1 MNVVILR
8 DPDEA
13 QRFLLQGLWLQR
25 AVSPTAPTVRP
36 ALEWALEIA
45 AGGQPLPP
53 VGVVADLGHAAYGAD
68 RDARAPREP
77 LAVPGLP
84 PALMR
89 TYEDHVLGKV
99 YADWSFE
106 RAGDA
111 MRRFHGSRDRARGLA
126 YVVKQFRDR
135 AGYGGVELS
144 PGIIRTLLEG
154 QPDDLLRRGWESLSA
169 HGPMPLL
176 VDLYETLIAAARR
189 MAEVLALE
197 DVIALEQRTALADM
211 GQYVAHRQ
219 VLQTANRLEAGL
231 PRHKVK
237 PLAGRQEV
245 PTRVLDEDTYPVGG
259 FTSISTKGTVESLLH
274 SQLAYMERD
283 PQLRPD
289 LFDVKYLRD
298 ELYYYSRDENQFL
311 RRRRA
316 FVFALYPDLVRARF
330 KDPDL
335 PVQRIVMALGL
346 LLVAVRKLSE
356 WLSTDALKFEFLLV
370 QDKDAKPLAQ
380 EGALLEMLFRE
391 QIENG
396 TVEVKHSADDIGRY
410 ADQRAQRALCHVLAV
425 SAAPV
430 DVRTDVA
437 VTTDLTIRGPRPQVR
452 VGYDEPAELPGDDP
466 VESWTATLERL
477 LMVWV

>member
-8 DPDEA
+8 DADEA
-13 QRFLLQGLWLQR
+13 QAYLLQGLWLQR
-25 AVSPTAPTVRP
+25 AVPPVAATVRP
-36 ALEWALEIA
+36 ALEWSLEIA

-53 VGVVADLGHAAYGAD
+53 TGVVADFGHAAYGAE
-68 RDARAPREP
+68 RDARAAREP
-77 LAVPGLP
+77 VVIPGLP

-106 RAGDA
+106 RASDA
-111 MRRFHGSRDRARGLA
+111 MRRFQGRDRARGLA
-126 YVVKQFRDR
+126 YLIKQFRDR
-135 AGYGGVELS
+135 GSYGGVELS

-154 QPDDLLRRGWESLSA
+154 QPDDLLHRGWESLSA
-169 HGPMPLL
+169 RGPLPLL
-176 VDLYETLIAAARR
+176 IRLYEELIAASRR

-219 VLQTANRLEAGL
+219 VLQIANRFESGL

-237 PLAGRQEV
+237 PLAGRKEV

-259 FTSISTKGTVESLLH
+259 FTSISTKGSVESLLH

-283 PQLRPD
+283 PNLRPD
-289 LFDVKYLRD
+289 LFDVKFLRD

-311 RRRRA
+311 RRRRTYL
-316 FVFALYPDLVRARF
+316 FCLYPDLVKARF
-330 KDPDL
+330 KDADL
-335 PVQRIVMALGL
+335 PVQRIVAILGL
-346 LLVAVRKLSE
+346 LLTAVRKLSE

-370 QDKDAKPLAQ
+370 QDKGGKPLGQ

-391 QIENG
+391 QIENQ
-396 TVEVKHSADDIGRY
+396 TVEILHVTEDPARY
-410 ADQRAQRALCHVLAV
+410 ADRRAERSLCQLLNVSTGRISAV
-425 SAAPV
+425 PEFAISS
-430 DVRTDVA
+430 
-437 VTTDLTIRGPRPQVR
+437 DLVVPGPRPELR
-452 VGYDEPAELPGDDP
+452 IGYESPGELAADDA
-466 VESWTATLERL
+466 VECWIATLERL
-477 LMVWV
+477 LMAWV